1 MIGRK
6 ARTEFFIRAMTGS
19 VLVSAI
25 VAAILGGLWTWSV
38 LLAILFY
45 VGWQEAREALKAA
58 DPEQSSAEVVLKGMA
73 MVALPVVGLFFIGW
87 RGQAYDGALPLGW
100 FVLLWT
106 NDTAAYLFGRRFG
119 RHKLA
124 PSISPGKTWEG
135 WAGGALATLAVAYG
149 LLGVS
154 QGMAGLTAFQWA
166 ALGVVVSVLG
176 PVGDLSESAL
186 KRQAGIKDSGTIL
199 PGHGGVLDRF
209 DSHFISAPIAA
220 ILLQLF

>member
-1 MIGRK
+1 MRS
-6 ARTEFFIRAMTGS
+6 EFFIRAMTGA

-25 VAAILGGLWTWSV
+25 VAVILGGLWTWSA

-45 VGWQEAREALKAA
+45 VGWQEAREALQAA
-58 DPEQSSAEVVLKGMA
+58 DPEQSSAEVYLKGLA

-87 RGQAYDGALPLGW
+87 RGNAYESALPLGW

-106 NDTAAYLFGRRFG
+106 NDTAAYLFGRSFG

-124 PSISPGKTWEG
+124 PSTSPGKTWEG
-135 WAGGALATLAVAYG
+135 WAGGAVATLAVAYG

-154 QGMAGLTAFQWA
+154 QGVADLTAAQWA
-166 ALGVVVSVLG
+166 ALGAVVSVFG
-176 PVGDLSESAL
+176 PMGDLLESAL
-186 KRQAGIKDSGTIL
+186 KRQAGIKDSGTML

-209 DSHFISAPIAA
+209 DSHFFSAPIAA

>member
-1 MIGRK
+1 MRS
-6 ARTEFFIRAMTGS
+6 EFFIRAMTGA

-45 VGWQEAREALKAA
+45 VGCQEAREALQAA
-58 DPEQSSAEVVLKGMA
+58 DPEQSSAEVYLKGLA

-87 RGQAYDGALPLGW
+87 RGNAYESALLLGW

-106 NDTAAYLFGRRFG
+106 NDTAAYLFGRSFG

-135 WAGGALATLAVAYG
+135 WAGGAVATLAVAFG

-154 QGMAGLTAFQWA
+154 QGVADLTAAQWA
-166 ALGVVVSVLG
+166 ALGAVVSVFG
-176 PVGDLSESAL
+176 PIGDLLESAL
-186 KRQAGIKDSGTIL
+186 KRHAGIKDSGTML

>member
-1 MIGRK
+1 MRS
-6 ARTEFFIRAMTGS
+6 EFFIRAMTGA

-45 VGWQEAREALKAA
+45 VGCQEARKALKAA
-58 DPEQSSAEVVLKGMA
+58 NPEQSSAEVYLKGMA
-73 MVALPVVGLFFIGW
+73 MVALPVAGLFFIGW
-87 RGQAYDGALPLGW
+87 RGQAYDAALPLGW

-135 WAGGALATLAVAYG
+135 WAGGAMATLTVAYG

-154 QGMAGLTAFQWA
+154 QGVAGLTAGQWA
-166 ALGVVVSVLG
+166 VLGAVVSVFG
-176 PVGDLSESAL
+176 PMGDLLESAL

>member
-1 MIGRK
+1 MRS
-6 ARTEFFIRAMTGS
+6 EFFIRAMTGA

-45 VGWQEAREALKAA
+45 VGCQEAREALQAA
-58 DPEQSSAEVVLKGMA
+58 DPEQSSAEVYLKGLA

-87 RGQAYDGALPLGW
+87 RGNAYESALLLGW

-106 NDTAAYLFGRRFG
+106 NDTAAYLFGRSFG

-135 WAGGALATLAVAYG
+135 WAGGAMATLAVAYG
-149 LLGVS
+149 VLGAS
-154 QGMAGLTAFQWA
+154 QNVAGLTAGQWA
-166 ALGVVVSVLG
+166 ILGSVASVFG
-176 PVGDLSESAL
+176 PMGDLLESAL
-186 KRQAGIKDSGTIL
+186 KRQAGIKDSGRIL

>member
-1 MIGRK
+1 MRN
-6 ARTEFFIRAMTGS
+6 EWFIRSLTGL

-25 VAAILGGLWTWSV
+25 LASIMGGFWTWSI
-38 LLAILFY
+38 LLAVLFY
-45 VGWQEAREALKAA
+45 AGCQEGRDALRSAY
-58 DPEQSSAEVVLKGMA
+58 PEWPPAGAMLAGML
-73 MVALPVVGLFFIGW
+73 MVAVPIAGLFFIGW
-87 RGQAYDGALPLGW
+87 SNGQYDAVLPLGW

-106 NDTAAYLFGRRFG
+106 NDTAAYIFGRSLG

-135 WAGGALATLAVAYG
+135 WAGGAVATMAVAYCIMG
-149 LLGVS
+149 LNEGW
-154 QGMAGLTAFQWA
+154 AGLTPAQWA
-166 ALGVVVSVLG
+166 GLGAVVSVFG
-176 PVGDLSESAL
+176 PIGDLMESAL
-186 KRQAGIKDSGTIL
+186 KRKAGIKDSGTIL

>member
-1 MIGRK
+1 MRS
-6 ARTEFFIRAMTGS
+6 EFFIRAMTGA

-45 VGWQEAREALKAA
+45 VGCQEAREALQAA
-58 DPEQSSAEVVLKGMA
+58 DPEQSSAEVYLKGLA

-87 RGQAYDGALPLGW
+87 RGQAYDAALPLGW

-106 NDTAAYLFGRRFG
+106 NDTAAYLFGRSFG

-124 PSISPGKTWEG
+124 PSISSGKTWEG
-135 WAGGALATLAVAYG
+135 WAGGAVATLAVAFG

-154 QGMAGLTAFQWA
+154 QGVADLTAAQWA
-166 ALGVVVSVLG
+166 ALGAVVSVFG
-176 PVGDLSESAL
+176 PMGDLLESAL
-186 KRQAGIKDSGTIL
+186 KRQAGIKESGTML

>member
-1 MIGRK
+1 MRS
-6 ARTEFFIRAMTGS
+6 EFFIRAMTGA

-45 VGWQEAREALKAA
+45 VGFQEAREALQAA
-58 DPEQSSAEVVLKGMA
+58 DPEQSSAEVYLKGLA

-87 RGQAYDGALPLGW
+87 RGNAYESALLLGW

-106 NDTAAYLFGRRFG
+106 NDTAAYLFGRSFG

-135 WAGGALATLAVAYG
+135 WAGGAVATLAVAFG

-154 QGMAGLTAFQWA
+154 QGVADLTAAQWA
-166 ALGVVVSVLG
+166 ALGAVVSVFG
-176 PVGDLSESAL
+176 PIGDLLESAL
-186 KRQAGIKDSGTIL
+186 KRQAGIKDSGTML

>member
-1 MIGRK
+1 MRS
-6 ARTEFFIRAMTGS
+6 EFFIRAMTGA

-45 VGWQEAREALKAA
+45 VGFQEAREALQAA
-58 DPEQSSAEVVLKGMA
+58 DPEQSSAEVYLKGLA

-87 RGQAYDGALPLGW
+87 RGNAYESALLLGW

-135 WAGGALATLAVAYG
+135 WAGGAVATLAVAFG

-154 QGMAGLTAFQWA
+154 QGVADLTAAQWA
-166 ALGVVVSVLG
+166 ALGAVVSVFG
-176 PVGDLSESAL
+176 PMGDLLESAL
-186 KRQAGIKDSGTIL
+186 KRQAGIKESGTML

>member
-1 MIGRK
+1 MRN
-6 ARTEFFIRAMTGS
+6 EWFIRSLTGL

-25 VAAILGGLWTWSV
+25 LASIMGGSWTWSI
-38 LLAILFY
+38 LLAVLFY
-45 VGWQEAREALKAA
+45 AGSQEGRDALRSAYPGWPPAGAMLA
-58 DPEQSSAEVVLKGMA
+58 GML
-73 MVALPVVGLFFIGW
+73 MVAVPIAGLFFIGW
-87 RGQAYDGALPLGW
+87 SKGQYDAVLPLGW

-106 NDTAAYLFGRRFG
+106 NDTAAYIFGRTLG

-135 WAGGALATLAVAYG
+135 WAGGALATMAVAYCIMG
-149 LLGVS
+149 LDDGW
-154 QGMAGLTAFQWA
+154 AGLPPAQWA
-166 ALGVVVSVLG
+166 GLGAVVSVFG
-176 PVGDLSESAL
+176 PIGDLMESAL
-186 KRQAGIKDSGTIL
+186 KRKAGIKDSGTIL

>member
-1 MIGRK
+1 
-6 ARTEFFIRAMTGS
+6 
-19 VLVSAI
+19 
-25 VAAILGGLWTWSV
+25 LGGLWTWSA

-45 VGWQEAREALKAA
+45 VGWQEAREALQAA
-58 DPEQSSAEVVLKGMA
+58 DPEQSSAEVYLKGLA

-87 RGQAYDGALPLGW
+87 RGNAYESALPLGW

-106 NDTAAYLFGRRFG
+106 NDTAAYLFGRSFG

-124 PSISPGKTWEG
+124 PSTSPGKTWEG
-135 WAGGALATLAVAYG
+135 WAGGAVATLAVAYG

-154 QGMAGLTAFQWA
+154 QGVADLTAAQWA
-166 ALGVVVSVLG
+166 ALGAVVSVFG
-176 PVGDLSESAL
+176 PMGDLLESAL
-186 KRQAGIKDSGTIL
+186 KRQAGIKDSGTML

-209 DSHFISAPIAA
+209 DSHFFSAPIAA

>member
-1 MIGRK
+1 
-6 ARTEFFIRAMTGS
+6 
-19 VLVSAI
+19 
-25 VAAILGGLWTWSV
+25 
-38 LLAILFY
+38 
-45 VGWQEAREALKAA
+45 
-58 DPEQSSAEVVLKGMA
+58 
-73 MVALPVVGLFFIGW
+73 MVALPVAGLFFIGW
-87 RGQAYDGALPLGW
+87 RGQAYDAALPLGW

-135 WAGGALATLAVAYG
+135 WAGGAMATLAVAYG

-154 QGMAGLTAFQWA
+154 QGVAGLTAGQWA
-166 ALGVVVSVLG
+166 VLGAVVSVFG
-176 PVGDLSESAL
+176 PMGDLLESAL

-209 DSHFISAPIAA
+209 DAHFISAPIAA